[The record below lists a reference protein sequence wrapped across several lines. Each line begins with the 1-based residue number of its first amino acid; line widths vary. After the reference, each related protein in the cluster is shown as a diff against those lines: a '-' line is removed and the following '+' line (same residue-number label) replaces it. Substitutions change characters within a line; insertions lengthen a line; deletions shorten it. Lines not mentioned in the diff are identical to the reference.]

1 MKIVIA
7 DPSLLPHRALLEGGL
22 PEGSTTSWYDSAN
35 EHALMADLADADVL
49 VSARLTKAMGSVA
62 SRLRLVHAPGAGYDG
77 IDLDALP
84 EGAVV
89 ANTFN
94 HEESIA
100 EYVAASLVIL
110 RRRLLCQ
117 DRSLRQGRWAS
128 AAYDRSIPQPSTLR
142 GSVVTFLGFGHIGT
156 ATWQL
161 LRAFGCEGIAITRS
175 GSADTSEHGLR
186 WSGTVDELERALEQ
200 SDVLV
205 VSIPLG
211 PETTGL
217 IADGELDALGADGL
231 LVNVARG
238 PVVEETALYDALSE
252 GRIAGAAIDVWYRYP
267 GSDGEGSPSALPFDD
282 LDNVL
287 LTPHSSGVTAD
298 TFRGRA
304 LDIAENISRLANSEP
319 LKNVVASR

>member
-1 MKIVIA
+1 MKIVIS
-7 DPSLLPHRALLEGGL
+7 DPSLLPHRALFEGGL
-22 PEGSTTSWYDSAN
+22 PEGSTTSWHDSAN
-35 EHALMADLADADVL
+35 EHGMMADLVDADVL
-49 VSARLTKAMGSVA
+49 VSPRLTKAMGSA
-62 SRLRLVHAPGAGYDG
+62 TSRLRLVHAPGAGYDG

-84 EGAVV
+84 DGAVV

-100 EYVAASLVIL
+100 EYVAASLVTL
-110 RRRLLCQ
+110 RRRLWVQ

-128 AAYDRSIPQPSTLR
+128 AAYDRSIPQPATLR

-156 ATWQL
+156 AAWQL

-175 GSADTSEHGLR
+175 GSTDARAHGLR
-186 WSGTVDELERALEQ
+186 WSGTVDELERALNE

-211 PETTGL
+211 PQTTGL
-217 IADGELDALGADGL
+217 IGDKELDALGADGL

-238 PVVEETALYDALSE
+238 PVVEEKALYDAVST

-267 GSDGEGSPSALPFDD
+267 GSDGAGAPSSLPFGE
-282 LDNVL
+282 LDTVL
-287 LTPHSSGVTAD
+287 LTPHSSGVTSD

-304 LDIAENISRLANSEP
+304 RDIADNITRLANSEP
-319 LKNVVASR
+319 LKNVVAPR